1 MSRLILSLCVGATA
15 LAAAAS
21 ASAQTAKPAR
31 QCFTRDQ
38 IGAVQPVGDK
48 QINIQVRQR
57 DVYRIDLTTPCAGIR
72 QPARIFDIS
81 PIASGA
87 GICGGSDIRL
97 GVIVQGQRNECII
110 DKITK
115 LTPEEVK
122 ALPNRERP

>member
-1 MSRLILSLCVGATA
+1 MSRLILSLASGA
-15 LAAAAS
+15 LVLGVAAS
-21 ASAQTAKPAR
+21 ASAQTSKPAR

-48 QINIQVRQR
+48 QLNVQVRQR
-57 DVYRIDLTTPCAGIR
+57 DVYRIDLAIPCPGIR

-81 PIASGA
+81 PISSGA
-87 GICGGSDIRL
+87 SICSGADIRL
-97 GVIVQGQRNECII
+97 GVIVSGGRNECVI

-115 LTPEEVK
+115 LTPDEVK